1 MSGGHLCEAEA
12 PTEPTGETA
21 APYEKLKYNSVGG
34 RSLRLPVI
42 IIDYWIFSHSQA
54 LAEIYSK
61 EHIGYM

>member
-42 IIDYWIFSHSQA
+42 IIDYWIFSHS
-54 LAEIYSK
+54 
-61 EHIGYM
+61 